1 MSQRIWISFSR
12 REESRSGYGGESE
25 AQETGVKGCCQ
36 EVGGNKIFTGL
47 NIWKQPVLVSYGYY
61 NKLPQISW
69 LKTID
74 IYSLGIPEIIY
85 PKSVSLDQNQGGSR
99 GKFVYLSFPAS
110 RAAFL
115 AFLHSWLLLKLACA
129 VFVIKIKMGE
139 VNEGQKQCSEDEKE
153 GTDMR

>member
-1 MSQRIWISFSR
+1 M
-12 REESRSGYGGESE
+12 
-25 AQETGVKGCCQ
+25 
-36 EVGGNKIFTGL
+36 
-47 NIWKQPVLVSYGYY
+47 VSYGYY

-139 VNEGQKQCSEDEKE
+139 VNEGQK
-153 GTDMR
+153 